1 MKLKKIS
8 YLLVATIV
16 SSVLVACSASKYTQK
31 KTEKPEIEIS
41 KTSGLLPASKKA
53 LGKVLEESKVK
64 DASVILDQMEKL
76 DRPFPNST
84 PKYYDQLSRKM
95 YPIINQLGKC
105 SIGGHD
111 AHMMIINDV
120 EHIIKHNQACC
131 AG

>member
-1 MKLKKIS
+1 MKFKKIS

-53 LGKVLEESKVK
+53 LGKVLEESKIK

-95 YPIINQLGKC
+95 YPIINQLGKG